1 VPVNPAQAE
10 ALAREVVARYAE
22 AEQLLIKR
30 LAIYLAGDVEAPD
43 WVERKLA
50 QVQAYRAQ
58 AEAVVAELEKE
69 AVEGVSTALRE
80 AYARGGTAALKDLA
94 GAKLAAGTEPLAA
107 GALERLISETVS
119 AVTATGPRILRST
132 VDAYR
137 AVVAETAEAV
147 LLGTQTRRQAAQQA
161 LNRFAERG
169 VTGFVDSR
177 GRGWNLESYTEM
189 AMRTG
194 ALRAMRVGHTD
205 RLQEAEQDLVIV
217 SDSPSE
223 CDLCRDWEGQV
234 LSISGNDRD
243 HPSVE
248 EAEGAGLF
256 HPNCTHTLGIYLEGV
271 TRPMSETEN
280 PELYEAEQ
288 KQRYLERKIR
298 ESKRVEAAALDE
310 TARKAAAAKVRARQ
324 AQLREYVAANDL
336 KRLRYRE
343 QIGRA
348 I

>member
-10 ALAREVVARYAE
+10 ELAREVVARYAE

-30 LAIYLAGDVEAPD
+30 MAIYLAGDVEAPD

-50 QVQAYRAQ
+50 QVKSYRAQ
-58 AEAVVAELEKE
+58 AEAVVAELEQE
-69 AVEGVSTALRE
+69 AAEGVSTALRE
-80 AYARGGTAALKDLA
+80 AYARGGTVAVKDLA
-94 GAKLAAGTEPLAA
+94 GAALASGTEPLATE
-107 GALERLISETVS
+107 ALERLIAETVS

-137 AVVAETAEAV
+137 EVIADTADKV
-147 LLGTQTRRQAAQQA
+147 LLGTETRRQAAQQA
-161 LNRFAERG
+161 LNRFAAKG
-169 VTGFVDSR
+169 VTGFIDVR

-205 RLQEAEQDLVIV
+205 RLTEAGQDLVIV

-234 LSISGNDRD
+234 LSVSGSDKD

-288 KQRYLERKIR
+288 KQRYLERNIR

-310 TARKAAAAKVRARQ
+310 AARKDAAAKVRARQ
-324 AQLREYVAANDL
+324 AQLREHVAANDL